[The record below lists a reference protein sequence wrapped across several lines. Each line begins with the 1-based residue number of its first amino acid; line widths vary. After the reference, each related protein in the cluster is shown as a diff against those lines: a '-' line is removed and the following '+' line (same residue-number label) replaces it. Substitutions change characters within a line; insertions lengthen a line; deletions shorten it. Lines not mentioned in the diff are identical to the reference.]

1 MMRATLALIRAQFI
15 EIRRSKT
22 ALFWMT
28 AFPLGFL
35 LLFGFVMARSNARVM
50 AFMMPG
56 LLDHDADVGL
66 AVRCRLSAR
75 AAARD
80 GHCCGGCASRRC
92 RPQRWRSRTA

>member
-1 MMRATLALIRAQFI
+1 MIRATLALVRAQFI

-35 LLFGFVMARSNARVM
+35 LLFGFVMARSDARVM

-56 LLDHDADVGL
+56 PADHDLDVGVAL
-66 AVRCRLSAR
+66 RRRISVS
-75 AAARD
+75 AAA
-80 GHCCGGCASRRC
+80 
-92 RPQRWRSRTA
+92 